1 MMQLKN
7 KCTRLKSN
15 GFLLADAVFAVFVT
29 LLAVV
34 TLQNMLKSMAT
45 ADKAHHRTD
54 DIVFAYVQFDHFLK
68 EDAKTVYLFPAGTN
82 SRQVAIKKVN
92 QSGKTQVYILAS
104 YKDMIRMRTPEG
116 GHMPLLLNV
125 KKASFISKDQQIKIN
140 VVEKDGRSSEI
151 YFKLDAKPK
160 ATKNEK
166 RKNDEIKG

>member
-1 MMQLKN
+1 MTQLKN
-7 KCTRLKSN
+7 KRTRSKSN

-29 LLAVV
+29 LLTVV
-34 TLQNMLKSMAT
+34 TLQNMLKSMTT
-45 ADKAHHRTD
+45 ADKAHHRAD

-82 SRQVAIKKVN
+82 SRQVAIKKVS
-92 QSGKTQVYILAS
+92 QRGKTQVYILAS

-125 KKASFISKDQQIKIN
+125 KKASFISKDQQTKIS

-160 ATKNEK
+160 TTKNEK